1 MDDNTTTLLIILFIC
16 ATYMFNKVLLLL
28 RLALKVINDE
38 KIGSEGRPIDFPQT
52 EHLQDDN

>member
-1 MDDNTTTLLIILFIC
+1 
-16 ATYMFNKVLLLL
+16 MFNKILLLL